1 MDTSAWIE
9 TLGYA
14 GTAIV
19 LLSFTMK
26 SVVRL
31 RIINSIGDL
40 LTVIYALLITA
51 FPTAL
56 MNGSLILI
64 NIWFL
69 AKEMIHKSSYDIVE
83 SSSSDKMLAYFL
95 KKHEPDIRR
104 YFPDFNFRA
113 EAIDF
118 ARFIFTENGE
128 NAVGLLLGKRS
139 GNELELVL
147 DYSVPHYRDCSV
159 GRFAYEQFAQEGIEK
174 VFIKGDQSKSRAY
187 LKRIGFTAAE
197 GVYSKV
203 LLPGAA
209 G

>member
-31 RIINSIGDL
+31 RIVNSIGDL

-64 NIWFL
+64 NAWFL
-69 AKEMIHKSSYDIVE
+69 VKDMTHKSSYDIVE
-83 SSSSDKMLAYFL
+83 SSSADKMLSYFL
-95 KKHEPDIRR
+95 RKHESDIRIF
-104 YFPDFNFRA
+104 FPDFDFSLA
-113 EAIDF
+113 SYDF

-128 NAVGLLLGKRS
+128 NAVGLLLGKRQGS
-139 GNELELVL
+139 ELEIVL

-174 VFIKGDQSKSRAY
+174 VIIKGDQTKSRTY
-187 LKRIGFTAAE
+187 LKRIGFTANE

-203 LLPGAA
+203 LSA
-209 G
+209 